1 MRAPLQFFDPASFAF
16 TYLIVDPET
25 REAVLIDG
33 VDAQLERDLSH
44 FERLGLSLRY
54 VVETHV
60 HADHVTS
67 AGAMRKRTGARVL
80 VPAGSGVEGADGE
93 LHDGDVV
100 TFGRGE
106 TLRALATPGHTAASM
121 SYLWQGC
128 AFTGDALFVDG
139 CGRTDFQE
147 GDAGVLYDSVAR
159 KLFTLPDD
167 TRVYPAHDY
176 HGQYVSTIGWER
188 ARNARFAG
196 RSRDAF
202 AALMAGLDLPMPAL
216 IDVAVPANRR
226 LGLVRPVAD
235 AR

>member
-1 MRAPLQFFDPASFAF
+1 M
-16 TYLIVDPET
+16 T

-33 VDAQLERDLSH
+33 VDAQLERDLAH
-44 FERLGLSLRY
+44 VERLGLSLRY

-67 AGAMRKRTGARVL
+67 AGAMRERTGARVL
-80 VPAGSGVEGADGE
+80 VPAGSGVEGADRELDDGE
-93 LHDGDVV
+93 VV
-100 TFGRGE
+100 MFGRGE
-106 TLRALATPGHTAASM
+106 MLRALATPGHTAASM

-128 AFTGDALFVDG
+128 AFTGDALFVDS

-159 KLFTLPDD
+159 KLFTLPDG

-188 ARNARFAG
+188 AQNNRFAG

-202 AALMAGLDLPMPAL
+202 VALMAGLELPTPAL

-226 LGLVRPVAD
+226 LGLERPVAD
-235 AR
+235 AP